1 MKPANPV
8 SEDMFEKA
16 RLAFFGTPK
25 SLPKEGQGIRTDPA
39 RERVDDTARVQ
50 DVVTA

>member
-1 MKPANPV
+1 MKQANPV

-25 SLPKEGQGIRTDPA
+25 SSPKVGQGIRTDAA
-39 RERVDDTARVQ
+39 RERVDDAARIEE
-50 DVVTA
+50 VVSA